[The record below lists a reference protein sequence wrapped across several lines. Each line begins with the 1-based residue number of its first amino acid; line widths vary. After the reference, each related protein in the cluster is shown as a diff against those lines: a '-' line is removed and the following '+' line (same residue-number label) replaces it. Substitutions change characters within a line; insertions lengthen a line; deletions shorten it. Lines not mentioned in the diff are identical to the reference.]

1 MRISLDRTE
10 VDIRPGRAARVTVE
24 LHNTGDSADMVSLSI
39 DVPGSAWV
47 MTSQP
52 VTRVSRAET
61 VFVIAEVQVGHDVA
75 AGVHDAVL
83 WARSASDPGRSVA
96 TRLRLTVDPVPG
108 VRLVLSPSVLD
119 TRSESSTTGT
129 VTNTGNTPLSVSL
142 GTRDPAG
149 QVRCEISPSTLTLP
163 VGGSAE
169 VALAVSVPRRTI
181 GSTTRRLIGVDV
193 SATSPSGEITTEE
206 YVTVRHRPVLARRA
220 ARWLFSALGLG
231 AALIA
236 AFALWSSGGAEP
248 SKTPA
253 PGFIVGGV
261 ESAPTGS
268 VNGVVVATSDR
279 AGVPRVTIEALRD
292 AGDGTL
298 TSYGRVASDA
308 EGAFTFDDLPGG
320 TYRLAFSAIGFDDIV
335 GDPFVVVPGTDLE
348 LDDAF
353 VEGQP
358 GSVTMALTVED
369 PAVLGP
375 GGLVTVDAVSVTDRD
390 DVTSLS
396 VEPDSEGRVTVRLDD
411 LTSPSVQRITVSA
424 AGHTARVV
432 DVVVGAGADVTAPD
446 LIVTAE
452 AGAITGR
459 VIDTAAVPLGGVTVR
474 ATSGP
479 VVFTTTTDAV
489 TGTYEMAGLRAA
501 RTYVVQFSAEGYALQ
516 TLAVDV
522 GAGETVNEVNG
533 TLIGSSGSLAGTV
546 TTSDGTPIGS
556 ARVTV
561 RGVDTVTTTATLTS
575 VAASGGPGS
584 YRVSGLPVPGSYTV
598 TVTADGFRPRTE
610 AVTFV
615 VASADT
621 VLDVELVPSTA
632 SLTGTVSLDGA
643 AVGGAVVR
651 LDDGSETRSVVS
663 ASSPAGAYTF
673 TGLVPGSYTLSASVE
688 GGGEFIRLV
697 RVSAGDALDVDLS
710 LETGAPG

>member
-1 MRISLDRTE
+1 
-10 VDIRPGRAARVTVE
+10 
-24 LHNTGDSADMVSLSI
+24 
-39 DVPGSAWV
+39 
-47 MTSQP
+47 
-52 VTRVSRAET
+52 
-61 VFVIAEVQVGHDVA
+61 
-75 AGVHDAVL
+75 
-83 WARSASDPGRSVA
+83 
-96 TRLRLTVDPVPG
+96 
-108 VRLVLSPSVLD
+108 
-119 TRSESSTTGT
+119 
-129 VTNTGNTPLSVSL
+129 
-142 GTRDPAG
+142 
-149 QVRCEISPSTLTLP
+149 
-163 VGGSAE
+163 
-169 VALAVSVPRRTI
+169 
-181 GSTTRRLIGVDV
+181 
-193 SATSPSGEITTEE
+193 
-206 YVTVRHRPVLARRA
+206 
-220 ARWLFSALGLG
+220 
-231 AALIA
+231 
-236 AFALWSSGGAEP
+236 
-248 SKTPA
+248 
-253 PGFIVGGV
+253 
-261 ESAPTGS
+261 
-268 VNGVVVATSDR
+268 
-279 AGVPRVTIEALRD
+279 
-292 AGDGTL
+292 
-298 TSYGRVASDA
+298 
-308 EGAFTFDDLPGG
+308 
-320 TYRLAFSAIGFDDIV
+320 
-335 GDPFVVVPGTDLE
+335 
-348 LDDAF
+348 
-353 VEGQP
+353 
-358 GSVTMALTVED
+358 VTMALTVED